1 MSGEYV
7 RIPSL
12 EYASVSA
19 GCFDANITSFVAY
32 YSRSANWTA
41 MIEPLTVPNECQ
53 TTDHPEHPL
62 RQTLLVVIQ
71 FSGSKLKP

>member
-1 MSGEYV
+1 MKGGIVRAGNMSGEYV

-19 GCFDANITSFVAY
+19 GCFDANITSVVAY

-53 TTDHPEHPL
+53 TTPITRNTH
-62 RQTLLVVIQ
+62 
-71 FSGSKLKP
+71 